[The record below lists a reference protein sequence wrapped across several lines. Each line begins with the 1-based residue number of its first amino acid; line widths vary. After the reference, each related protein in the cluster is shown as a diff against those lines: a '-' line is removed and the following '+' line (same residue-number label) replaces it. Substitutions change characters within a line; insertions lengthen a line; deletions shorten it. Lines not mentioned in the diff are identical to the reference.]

1 MASKRLFSLLVTL
14 ALIGLPLLASGHG
27 YRLGDIRIVH
37 PWAMPTAPSIAAGA
51 SGVGYLVL
59 KNGGHRSDK
68 LLSAS
73 TEIAEK
79 VELHAYGKASDTPT
93 MRRVDTVEIPAGGEV
108 RLEPGGS
115 HLMLIGVKKPL
126 EEGQHFPIVLEFEHA
141 GKITVDM
148 VVQTNTN
155 EATY

>member
-1 MASKRLFSLLVTL
+1 MASKQLFSLLVTL

-37 PWAMPTAPSIAAGA
+37 PWAMPTAPSIVGGA

-59 KNGGHRSDK
+59 KNGGHKSDK

-93 MRRVDTVEIPAGGEV
+93 MHRVDAVEIPAGGEV
-108 RLEPGGS
+108 RLEPGGP
-115 HLMLIGVKKPL
+115 HLMLMGIKKPL
-126 EEGQHFPIVLEFEHA
+126 TEGRHFPLALQFERA
-141 GKITVDM
+141 GKITVDTF
-148 VVQTNTN
+148 VQTNAN
-155 EATY
+155 ESTY